1 MKHAVIAAHPKP
13 ASFTMAVA
21 KTYCEEVGK
30 SRGDVLLRDLYRMN
44 FAPCL
49 AAGEMPGTAGFAPG
63 PDIISER
70 QLLTDVDVFAFIYPL
85 WMNAQP
91 AMMKGYIDRVF
102 GMGFAY
108 GPGRGGNEPLLKG
121 RKMISFTSSGAPAE
135 WVVESGAWS
144 ALQKLFDEHF
154 ADVCGL
160 ELVDHVHFGG
170 IVPGI
175 RADAVG
181 SHLARVRDAVGAMSA
196 RHNGRSSA

>member
-13 ASFTMAVA
+13 ASFTMSVA
-21 KTYCEEVGK
+21 KAYCEAVGK
-30 SRGDVLLRDLYRMN
+30 AGHDVLLRDLYRMN

-49 AAGEMPGTAGFAPG
+49 EAGEVPGTAGIAPG
-63 PDIISER
+63 SDVVCER
-70 QLLTDVDVFAFIYPL
+70 QLLADVNVFAFVYPL

-108 GPGRGGNEPLLKG
+108 GPSQGGNQPLLKG
-121 RKMISFTSSGAPAE
+121 RKMISFTSSGAPTN
-135 WVVESGAWS
+135 WVVKSGAWS
-144 ALQKLFDEHF
+144 AVQKLFDEHF

-160 ELVDHVHFGG
+160 KLLDHVHFGG

-175 RADAVG
+175 RADVVEA
-181 SHLARVRDAVGAMSA
+181 HLARVRDAVGLLSA
-196 RHNGRSSA
+196 S